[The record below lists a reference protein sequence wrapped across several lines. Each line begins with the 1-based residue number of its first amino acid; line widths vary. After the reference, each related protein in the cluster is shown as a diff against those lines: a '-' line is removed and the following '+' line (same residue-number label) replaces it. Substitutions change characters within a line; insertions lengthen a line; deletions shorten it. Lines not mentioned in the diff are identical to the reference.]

1 MILRFPPQS
10 TSTER
15 PGPSFLHGSSANQ
28 TLRQV
33 PLGSTVYLDCRV
45 KELQDYQVSIGR
57 RAEEKPIN
65 ITMSWQILTF
75 GKKMDGIGMGSK
87 WDGANGR
94 EKAPVKYA

>member
-1 MILRFPPQS
+1 MNRRFPPQS

-15 PGPSFLHGSSANQ
+15 PGPSFLHGSSVNQ
-28 TLRQV
+28 TVRQV

-45 KELQDYQVSIGR
+45 KELQDYQVSTGR
-57 RAEEKPIN
+57 RAKEKPIN

-94 EKAPVKYA
+94 EKALVKYA

>member
-1 MILRFPPQS
+1 MNRRFPPQS

-15 PGPSFLHGSSANQ
+15 PGPSFLHGSSVNQ
-28 TLRQV
+28 TVRQV

-75 GKKMDGIGMGSK
+75 GKKWMGLE
-87 WDGANGR
+87 WGANGTGLMAER
-94 EKAPVKYA
+94 KSQ